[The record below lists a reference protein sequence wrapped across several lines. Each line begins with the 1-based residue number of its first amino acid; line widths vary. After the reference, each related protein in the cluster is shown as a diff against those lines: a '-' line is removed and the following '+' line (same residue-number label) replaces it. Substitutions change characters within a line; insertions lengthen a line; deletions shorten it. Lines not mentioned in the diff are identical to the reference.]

1 VNHVLGRYVI
11 RQMLLG
17 TLAALLLLSTLDF
30 VFALIAELGSVGRG
44 QYGVSEAVAFTLLTL
59 PRRMYELMPLAA
71 LLGSLL
77 WLGNLANHSELTAM
91 RAAGVSIRQVI
102 FWVMQGGLFVVII
115 MLVTGEFL
123 ASRAEARANDLKIHA
138 TEERITTG
146 PLGIWA
152 RDGQRIIRAQTLLP
166 GQHLRDVRI
175 FHLDSERRLLEI
187 TAARSAQHHP
197 DGWQLEGVARTYL
210 APTATRIEHHESERQ
225 QRLLAS
231 EYLEVLVIEPRQMAA
246 LDLLRY
252 IRYLRANNL
261 STSVYEVALWQRLTL
276 PASTWVVLLLAM
288 PFLFTHQR
296 ERGAG
301 LRLFL
306 GLLLGVGYTIVMRM
320 MTHLGLVYDLPPWLA
335 ASAPMWIFLLLAL
348 LLMRRIRT

>member
-1 VNHVLGRYVI
+1 MNHILGRYLI
-11 RQMLLG
+11 RQMLIG
-17 TLAALLLLSTLDF
+17 TLAALLLLSALDV
-30 VFALIAELGSVGRG
+30 VFAMIAELGSVGRG

-77 WLGNLANHSELTAM
+77 WLGNMANHSELTAI
-91 RAAGVSIRQVI
+91 RAAGISVWRLI
-102 FWVMQGGLFVVII
+102 FWVMQGGLLVVIV

-138 TEERITTG
+138 TEQRITTG
-146 PLGIWA
+146 RLGIWA
-152 RDGQRIIRAQTLLP
+152 RDGQRIIQAQTLLP

-187 TAARSAQHHP
+187 TVARSAQYQN
-197 DGWQLEGVARTYL
+197 DGWQLETVERTYL
-210 APTATRIEHHESERQ
+210 SPTRIHTEQHDFEHQ
-225 QRLLAS
+225 PRLLAS
-231 EYLEVLVIEPRQMAA
+231 EYLDVLVVEPRQMAA
-246 LDLLRY
+246 FDLLRY
-252 IRYLRANNL
+252 IRYLRENNL
-261 STSVYEVALWQRLTL
+261 NTSVYEVALWQRLTL

-296 ERGAG
+296 ESGAG

-335 ASAPMWIFLLLAL
+335 ASAPIWIFLLLAM